1 MVTEKEILKDG
12 TLRPVYQHLMQIK
25 RILDNAD
32 LQHLQKYK
40 MILTIYQL
48 KLNIFSEP
56 LKIVNDYVTSSRD
69 YNESEDPWDSCYGNH
84 SLDDMYALDKK
95 LVEVIDS
102 IKDINNLD

>member
-1 MVTEKEILKDG
+1 MVTEKGILKDE

-25 RILDNAD
+25 RMLDNAD
-32 LQHLQKYK
+32 SQHFQMYK
-40 MILTIYQL
+40 MILTTYQL
-48 KLNIFSEP
+48 KLNIFSDP
-56 LKIVNDYVTSSRD
+56 LKIMNDYVTRSHD
-69 YNESEDPWDSCYGNH
+69 YNESEDPWISCYGNH